1 MLHETS
7 SLLGN
12 RRGSSCK
19 WKLLLLC
26 SSSRGLSIFFF
37 EVNLLN
43 IASYLFQPD
52 FILDLYELLCYVNF
66 TLYLFMIV
74 LSFQLIISV
83 SKKNLDDWEICSMF
97 SLSWLFTIQICCMR
111 IPILGEVREI
121 ERRSP
126 SSLFD
131 SKLL

>member
-26 SSSRGLSIFFF
+26 SSSRGLSFFF
-37 EVNLLN
+37 KVDLLN
-43 IASYLFQPD
+43 IASYLFQRD
-52 FILDLYELLCYVNF
+52 TILELYELLCYVNF
-66 TLYLFMIV
+66 TSYLFMIV
-74 LSFQLIISV
+74 LSFQLIISI
-83 SKKNLDDWEICSMF
+83 SKKKLDDWEICSMF
-97 SLSWLFTIQICCMR
+97 SLCRLFTIQIYCMR
-111 IPILGEVREI
+111 ISILGEVREI

-126 SSLFD
+126 SLLFD